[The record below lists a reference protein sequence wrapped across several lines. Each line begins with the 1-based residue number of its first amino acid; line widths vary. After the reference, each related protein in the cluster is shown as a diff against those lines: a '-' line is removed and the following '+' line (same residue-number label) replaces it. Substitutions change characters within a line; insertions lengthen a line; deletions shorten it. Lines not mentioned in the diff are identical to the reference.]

1 MTKLYPR
8 AFSKCDGL
16 FLRSIGPPRLNSRH
30 CVLGLI
36 FFAAFFLIPGSRL
49 LGNNRPAAKGMNKK
63 IKTLVERFRRDL
75 SIKEE
80 VFVSIV
86 PKNDRLVS
94 VERWKKVSGAF
105 LLSFDENFLA
115 ALNDSELSAS
125 IAHELGHVW
134 IFTHH
139 PYLQTELLAN
149 QIALKVVTREELER
163 VYEKVWKDRGK
174 GNLRDFLGEDTAV
187 GLKPRL
193 PIKPLPRITDEFN
206 QK

>member
-8 AFSKCDGL
+8 AFRKYDGL
-16 FLRSIGPPRLNSRH
+16 FLRPIGPPRVNSRH

-36 FFAAFFLIPGSRL
+36 FFAAFFLISGSRL
-49 LGNNRPAAKGMNKK
+49 LGNNRPAAKGMTKK

-94 VERWKKVSGAF
+94 VERWKKVSRAF

-115 ALNDSELSAS
+115 TLNDTELSAS

-193 PIKPLPRITDEFN
+193 PIKPLPRITDELN
-206 QK
+206 QE

>member
-1 MTKLYPR
+1 LLWR
-8 AFSKCDGL
+8 IGL
-16 FLRSIGPPRLNSRH
+16 PQPNSRH
-30 CVLGLI
+30 CILGLI
-36 FFAAFFLIPGSRL
+36 FFAALFLVSGSTL
-49 LGNNRPAAKGMNKK
+49 LGNNRPAAKRVTKK

-94 VERWKKVSGAF
+94 VERWKKVSGGF
-105 LLSFDENFLA
+105 LLSFDQDFLA
-115 ALNDSELSAS
+115 TLDDSELGAS

-149 QIALKVVTREELER
+149 QIALKVVTREELEK
-163 VYEKVWKDRGK
+163 VYEKVWKDKGK

-187 GLKPRL
+187 GLKPSL
-193 PIKPLPRITDEFN
+193 PIKPLPRIPDELN
-206 QK
+206 PK

>member
-1 MTKLYPR
+1 MT
-8 AFSKCDGL
+8 
-16 FLRSIGPPRLNSRH
+16 
-30 CVLGLI
+30 
-36 FFAAFFLIPGSRL
+36 
-49 LGNNRPAAKGMNKK
+49 KK

-115 ALNDSELSAS
+115 TLNDSELGAS

-193 PIKPLPRITDEFN
+193 PIKPLPRITDALN
-206 QK
+206 QE